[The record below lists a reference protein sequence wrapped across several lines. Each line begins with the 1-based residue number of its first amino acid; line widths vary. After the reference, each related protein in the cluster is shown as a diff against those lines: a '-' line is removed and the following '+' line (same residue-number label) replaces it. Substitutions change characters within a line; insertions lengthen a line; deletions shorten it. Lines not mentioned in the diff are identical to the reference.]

1 MSENKE
7 EFVPQQRELEILHT
21 LKFAHNYDINFT
33 VQSNKK
39 DFLDALMEIDS
50 SELGDQIKALIKSED
65 RQYTVE

>member
-1 MSENKE
+1 MSENNQTR
-7 EFVPQQRELEILHT
+7 VPQQREIEALHT
-21 LKFAHNYDINFT
+21 LKFSHNYDINFT